1 MDRKKKK
8 KKKKKN
14 EPDVTV
20 QFSSAQDGIYALE
33 KAHNYALR
41 PVSQKSAYR
50 CPGNSSNAV

>member
-1 MDRKKKK
+1 MDRKK